1 MRSIEKLTDM
11 AIHGL
16 TLAEED
22 VLQWYDIAR
31 DEHERLWRAMGGD
44 SYGLRDL
51 YAISALA
58 SYNASPARQCQI
70 VEEWIVGG
78 CDPELPGFLPN
89 AREGLDAW
97 NRHGKLLTAK
107 AEAYRIAM
115 MEGSQSDSVV
125 LDRHMLRACGLK
137 YSSKPLGADP
147 AYNLAASR
155 VRKAGRSL
163 GISGAQC
170 QAAIWYSQVWST
182 SGRVYGDE
190 GLIRLSLP
198 VC

>member
-1 MRSIEKLTDM
+1 MRSVQALADT
-11 AIHGL
+11 AVHGL
-16 TLAEED
+16 TLAEDD
-22 VLQWYDIAR
+22 VMQWYDIAME
-31 DEHERLWRAMGGD
+31 EHAELWGAIGGD
-44 SYGLRDL
+44 SYGLHDL
-51 YAISALA
+51 FAVSALA

-70 VEEWIVGG
+70 LTEWIADGM
-78 CDPELPGFLPN
+78 DPELPGFLPN
-89 AREGLDAW
+89 AREGMAAW
-97 NRHGKLLTAK
+97 NRHGRLLTAK

-125 LDRHMLRACGLK
+125 LDRHMLRACDLK
-137 YSSKPLGADP
+137 YSSRPLGAEP

-155 VRKAGRSL
+155 VRKAGRML

-182 SGRVYGDE
+182 SGRVYGSE

-198 VC
+198 AC